1 LLSQVGS
8 AKCAPTVCAAS
19 IQSSSGTAS
28 KWLGHSDSTPLSS
41 RTYPPEV
48 AVGLG
53 SLDEV
58 GAMVGDTMGAGVV
71 AAEVG
76 STVGDTMGADVGSFV
91 GADTGLLGCD
101 GVLQII

>member
-41 RTYPPEV
+41 RTYAGDDPSPSV
-48 AVGLG
+48 GAVVGTLVGDLVGLAVGKAVGL
-53 SLDEV
+53 
-58 GAMVGDTMGAGVV
+58 MVGDVLGAAVGDAVGAVVV
-71 AAEVG
+71 ATVG
-76 STVGDTMGADVGSFV
+76 SAV
-91 GADTGLLGCD
+91 GALVDP
-101 GVLQII
+101 